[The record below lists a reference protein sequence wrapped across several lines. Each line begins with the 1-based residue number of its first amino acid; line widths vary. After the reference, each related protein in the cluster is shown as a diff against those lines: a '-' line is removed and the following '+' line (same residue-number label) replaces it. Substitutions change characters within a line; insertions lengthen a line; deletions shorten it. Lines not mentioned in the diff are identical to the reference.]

1 MPSTSEDEPQL
12 AGLPLRGGDLS
23 QSVHIKFGIVT
34 VSDRAST
41 GVYED
46 KSGPAILQFFHEAIA
61 SGCVGG
67 GAVMAGA
74 PTCLFV
80 EYVAMPPYAPPA
92 TPFTDGRRSTGAS
105 PMSAR

>member
-1 MPSTSEDEPQL
+1 MSSSSQDEPQL

-23 QSVHIKFGIVT
+23 QGVHVKFGIVT

-61 SGCVGG
+61 SGCVGA
-67 GAVMAGA
+67 GAVMAGV
-74 PTCLFV
+74 PTYLFV
-80 EYVAMPPYAPPA
+80 
-92 TPFTDGRRSTGAS
+92 
-105 PMSAR
+105 